1 MSKIPNYKIV
11 IIGESNS
18 INLFLTPIIGMVGK
32 TSLSKRFITGKF
44 VKIDIKDRTVNT
56 NCYQKRI
63 QINNSIINLN
73 VWDTAGEEKYHA
85 MAPIFYRGA
94 EGAVVIFDVTKKETF
109 NRATKWFQ
117 ELNDFAEGNPKII
130 LVGNKIDLPNR
141 AVSNQEAI
149 SLAKQYNCNFLEV
162 SALEGTNVNE
172 VFNLLTSD
180 IYNSKKKISHEMSNG
195 SNELDYSNKKN
206 RGKKLNIEEN
216 DDNNN
221 LPSENRK
228 GACC

>member
-1 MSKIPNYKIV
+1 
-11 IIGESNS
+11 
-18 INLFLTPIIGMVGK
+18 MVGK

-44 VKIDIKDRTVNT
+44 VKIDIRDRTVNT

-117 ELNDFAEGNPKII
+117 ELNDFTEGNPKII

-180 IYNSKKKISHEMSNG
+180 IYKSKKKISHEMSNG

-216 DDNNN
+216 DDNDN